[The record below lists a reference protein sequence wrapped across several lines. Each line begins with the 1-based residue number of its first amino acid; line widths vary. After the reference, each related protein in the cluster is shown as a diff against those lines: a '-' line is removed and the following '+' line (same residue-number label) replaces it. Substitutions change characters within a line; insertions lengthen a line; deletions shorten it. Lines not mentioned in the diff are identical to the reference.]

1 MVFFALMMLLVGQSG
16 GENIDYETARKER
29 KLTAVKITE
38 KITIDGRL
46 DEPVWAGAPAARNF
60 IQNEPRPN
68 EPASEQ
74 TEVRTLYDGDHIYF
88 GFFAS
93 DRQMQGIVISE
104 LKKDFGTND
113 GDVVEVILDTFHDE
127 RNGYVFSTNA
137 AGAKY
142 DAQMINEGRDLN
154 NSWDGVWY
162 VKTSRSS
169 DGWIAEMAI
178 PLKTLKF
185 RNADVQTWGINF
197 HRNLRSND
205 RNEDSFWAPLPRIY
219 GLNRVSLAGTIEDL
233 EEIKPGVNLKVKPY
247 VTASASKTRD
257 ADYDGDADF
266 GVDAKY
272 GLTTGLTWDFT
283 YNTDFSQVEA
293 DEQQINLTRFDLF
306 FPEKRDFFLENSGI
320 FQFGPGMDKPAGMD
334 DFGGPPP
341 GGAPP
346 PGAEENDLIFF
357 FSRRIGLSDDGTQAI
372 PIWGGTRLTGRAG
385 GWELGL
391 LDMQQKEYDD
401 LELDSINFA
410 VGRLRRNI
418 LANSDIGVMIT
429 NKEAGE
435 SGYNRVIGGDANF
448 RFGQAVTVNGY
459 LAKSYS
465 SLPGK
470 DSKNQAGR
478 VGFKYED
485 RTYSLRVAYLDIQE
499 NFTDEMGFVP
509 RTGIRKFSG
518 NPGYLWR
525 PAALQKWVRNMN
537 PHMHMQYILDPQGKT
552 DTRLMSYGYAIQF
565 QNGSFMEPGFSQT
578 LENVPQAFLI
588 SKANNLMVPAGQY
601 KSTEYFL
608 LGMTDRA
615 RKLSGNAHFSA
626 GDFYGGYKHSYD
638 IGATYRV
645 NYHLNSSFNYT
656 LNNISLPQPNGHFKT
671 HLLSTRFNYS
681 FSTTMFLNALV
692 QYNSDL
698 QQWSS
703 NIRFNIIHRPLSD
716 LFVVYNEQRNSFS
729 GELEDRA
736 VILKFTYMFAR

>member
-1 MVFFALMMLLVGQSG
+1 MLLVGQSG
-16 GENIDYETARKER
+16 SESIDYETARKER
-29 KLTAVKITE
+29 RLTTTKIAE
-38 KITIDGRL
+38 KITVDGKL
-46 DEPVWAGAPAARNF
+46 DEPAWARSPAARDF
-60 IQNEPRPN
+60 VQNEPRPN

-74 TEVRTLYDGDHIYF
+74 TEVRILYDSEHIYF
-88 GFFAS
+88 GFSAKDS
-93 DRQMQGIVISE
+93 QMEGLVISE

-113 GDVVEVILDTFHDE
+113 GDVVEVVLDTFHDE

-154 NSWDGVWY
+154 SSWDGVWY
-162 VKTSRSS
+162 VKTSRGS
-169 DGWIAEMAI
+169 DGWVAEMAI

-185 RNADVQTWGINF
+185 RNSDIQTWGINF
-197 HRNLRSND
+197 HRNLRSHG
-205 RNEDSFWAPLPRIY
+205 RNEDSFWSPLPRIY

-233 EEIKPGVNLKVKPY
+233 EEIKPGLNLKVKPY
-247 VTASASKTRD
+247 VSGSISKTRD
-257 ADYDGDADF
+257 TGYDEEGDF
-266 GVDAKY
+266 GFDVKY
-272 GLTTGLTWDFT
+272 GLTSGLTWDFT

-320 FQFGPGMDKPAGMD
+320 FQFGPGRDMPPGM

-346 PGAEENDLIFF
+346 PGADENDLIFF
-357 FSRRIGLSDDGTQAI
+357 FSRRIGLSDDATEAI
-372 PIWGGTRLTGRAG
+372 PILAGTRITGRAG

-391 LDMQQKEYDD
+391 LDMQQKETDA
-401 LELDSINFA
+401 LEGINFA

-418 LANSDIGVMIT
+418 LANSDIGIMMT
-429 NKEAGE
+429 NKEP
-435 SGYNRVIGGDANF
+435 SGSAYNRVIGGDANF

-465 SLPGK
+465 SLSGK
-470 DSKNQAGR
+470 DTKNLAGR
-478 VGFKYED
+478 IGFKYED
-485 RTYSLRVAYLDIQE
+485 RTYTLRIAYLDIQE

-518 NPGYLWR
+518 NPGYVWR
-525 PAALQKWVRNMN
+525 PAALQKWVRQMN

-552 DTRLMSYGYAIQF
+552 DTRLMGYGYAIQF
-565 QNGSFMEPGFSQT
+565 QNGSFMEPGFSQL

-588 SKANNLMVPAGQY
+588 SKANNLWVPAGQY
-601 KSTEYFL
+601 KSTEYFM
-608 LGMTDRA
+608 LGMTDRS
-615 RKLSGNAHFSA
+615 RKLSGNAHVSA
-626 GDFYGGYKHSYD
+626 GDFYGGYRHSYN
-638 IGATYRV
+638 IGASYRV
-645 NYHLNSSFNYT
+645 NYHLNASFNYT

-671 HLLSTRFNYS
+671 HLLSTRFDYS
-681 FSTTMFLNALV
+681 FSTNVFLNALV

-716 LFVVYNEQRNSFS
+716 LFVVYNEQRNSSS